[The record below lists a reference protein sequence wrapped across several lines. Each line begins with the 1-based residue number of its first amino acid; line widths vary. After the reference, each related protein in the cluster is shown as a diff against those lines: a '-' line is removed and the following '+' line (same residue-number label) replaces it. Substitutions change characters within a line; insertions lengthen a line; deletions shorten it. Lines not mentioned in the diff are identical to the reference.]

1 VRRRKEVTTVAE
13 SRTVLNELIARWH
26 LTRESAAK
34 LVDQAGCPVTG
45 RHLAGIA
52 SGERNAGA
60 ELTAAI
66 ERAYGMPITELLSP
80 YDGQQ
85 WLPSK
90 PPGRRDASSTLT
102 ETQEAFALAA
112 QRAYQYKLAFQ
123 TRVDTSALADDVRH
137 LAYAYPQ
144 QPLTEVISP
153 LVSAQQAVYE
163 QLEQGTVHTQSARDL
178 HFLAGVTTGMIA
190 KAAHDSGD
198 PARAVELARSAA
210 MAGELAGH
218 RSLQAWISGLLS
230 LVTYWA
236 GRPQESIRHAQRA
249 AHLADGTTS
258 TVRLWA
264 AVSEARAW
272 AKLRNP
278 NGVEDALSSA
288 TAVADRASGD
298 DLDDFGGLL
307 TFPHA
312 RSLYYSAEASA
323 TVGMT
328 EAALRY
334 GTQAVD
340 EYRDP
345 TSDFWAFGDAAG
357 ARAALATAHIQQ
369 GEVEGANELLVPVF
383 DLPPTQRING
393 IIKCVQPVYEAVS
406 SADTGDVG
414 RDLSERIE
422 AFSRVPMRAVSQ

>member
-1 VRRRKEVTTVAE
+1 
-13 SRTVLNELIARWH
+13 
-26 LTRESAAK
+26 
-34 LVDQAGCPVTG
+34 
-45 RHLAGIA
+45 
-52 SGERNAGA
+52 
-60 ELTAAI
+60 
-66 ERAYGMPITELLSP
+66 
-80 YDGQQ
+80 
-85 WLPSK
+85 
-90 PPGRRDASSTLT
+90 
-102 ETQEAFALAA
+102 
-112 QRAYQYKLAFQ
+112 
-123 TRVDTSALADDVRH
+123 
-137 LAYAYPQ
+137 
-144 QPLTEVISP
+144 
-153 LVSAQQAVYE
+153 
-163 QLEQGTVHTQSARDL
+163 
-178 HFLAGVTTGMIA
+178 
-190 KAAHDSGD
+190 
-198 PARAVELARSAA
+198 
-210 MAGELAGH
+210 
-218 RSLQAWISGLLS
+218 
-230 LVTYWA
+230 
-236 GRPQESIRHAQRA
+236 
-249 AHLADGTTS
+249 S